1 MLMGARR
8 SFRARRASRG
18 QAMAEFMLVLPLFVM
33 TFVGIIVLGMG
44 VFFQQQVTNVAREGA
59 RFAAIH
65 SQTAIC
71 PTSSNL
77 LSDESDY
84 VCPEGSPANRWP
96 QMRDYARSHVFGLH
110 PSGVQLSACW
120 SGYWTKDPVSGN
132 YTDWDALPAENGTPN
147 DFRNCTI
154 TSIDPS
160 SGSVIDVDPRTA
172 IEPLTGLHKEISC
185 TVPMPL
191 TDIDNDM
198 ASAWSA
204 SYSGLANEVTVFACY
219 NWTPPLGGF
228 LLIPQTVTLRAVV
241 TETLQYQ
248 Q

>member
-1 MLMGARR
+1 MLI
-8 SFRARRASRG
+8 
-18 QAMAEFMLVLPLFVM
+18 LPLFVM

-44 VFFQQQVTNVAREGA
+44 VFFQQQVTNAAREAA

-65 SQTAIC
+65 TGSALCATH
-71 PTSSNL
+71 SNRP
-77 LSDESDY
+77 SDEDFY
-84 VCPEGSPANRWP
+84 ACPEGAPSARWP
-96 QMRDYARSHVFGLH
+96 QMRDHARSHVFGLH

-120 SGYWTKDPVSGN
+120 SGYWTKDPVSGA
-132 YTDWDALPAENGTPN
+132 YTDWDALPAENGTAN

-154 TSIDPS
+154 ASVDPS

-172 IEPLTGLHKEISC
+172 IEPLTGLRKEIAC

-204 SYSGLANEVTVFACY
+204 SYSGQANEVTVFACY